1 MQCHVTVCFMIV
13 LNNPMPIY
21 NCVLDR
27 QQRLQKLFQTE
38 TFYFTIEK
46 GLLFKGFNFNI
57 REFSDWF
64 DTWDDDGPKH
74 ELSKVVLCPTS
85 END

>member
-1 MQCHVTVCFMIV
+1 MQCHVTVCFLLVPNTNNTFV
-13 LNNPMPIY
+13 LWTDNRGCGNFFKLKVFIL
-21 NCVLDR
+21 LD
-27 QQRLQKLFQTE
+27 
-38 TFYFTIEK
+38 IEK

-64 DTWDDDGPKH
+64 DNWDDGPKH